1 MIQIVDDQTEHEPLT
16 YLSRPLAEAR
26 FQAAI
31 VRALL
36 EELKH
41 PDAPAAMKKQVA
53 EELEILSHRI
63 MEVGEAIRE
72 SSPRVSD
79 AYPTWT
85 HDAFDDERESA

>member
-1 MIQIVDDQTEHEPLT
+1 MIRIADEENDHEPLT

-41 PDAPAAMKKQVA
+41 PDAPRDMKNQVA

-63 MEVGEAIRE
+63 LEVRDAIRE
-72 SSPRVSD
+72 STPRNSD
-79 AYPTWT
+79 VYPTWSA
-85 HDAFDDERESA
+85 DDFDDERRSA

>member
-1 MIQIVDDQTEHEPLT
+1 MIRIADEQTDHEPLT

-41 PDAPAAMKKQVA
+41 PDAPAEMKKQVA

-63 MEVGEAIRE
+63 LEVGEAIRE
-72 SSPRVSD
+72 TAPRVSG
-79 AYPTWT
+79 AYPKWS
-85 HDAFDDERESA
+85 DEAFDDERESA

>member
-1 MIQIVDDQTEHEPLT
+1 MIRIADQETEREPLT

-41 PDAPAAMKKQVA
+41 PDAPPEMKKQVA

-63 MEVGEAIRE
+63 LAVGEAIRE
-72 SSPRVSD
+72 TSPRNSGV
-79 AYPTWT
+79 YPKWSQ
-85 HDAFDDERESA
+85 DLFECERESA